1 MVRYLVNIEFQR
13 MWEEDKNSIVSVELD
28 NMTKDCDLL
37 VKIFGSGEYLKHLTN
52 GQQLHIDY
60 KPGTTSV
67 EKAMFGKSG
76 YSIGAVK
83 MY

>member
-1 MVRYLVNIEFQR
+1 

-28 NMTKDCDLL
+28 NMTKDCGLL
-37 VKIFGSGEYLKHLTN
+37 VKTLGDGECLKHLTN
-52 GQQLHIDY
+52 GQQLHVEY
-60 KPGTTSV
+60 KPEITSV
-67 EKAMFGKSG
+67 EKAMFGESG